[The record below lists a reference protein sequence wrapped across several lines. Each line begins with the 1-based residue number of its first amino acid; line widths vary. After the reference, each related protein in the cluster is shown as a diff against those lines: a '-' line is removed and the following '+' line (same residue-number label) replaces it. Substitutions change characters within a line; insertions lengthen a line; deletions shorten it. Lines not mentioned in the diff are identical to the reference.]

1 MSVQHIWNLFQLS
14 GLFLAVNL
22 QIYLETLSLKHAKN
36 IPETTRHRLYWEKLG
51 TSYDVT
57 GFAIGSF
64 LEHIVVKEQMMTS
77 FRKML
82 KMLVWSAQ
90 NQLITSEI
98 CPENKHKI
106 GHFYRLLFSEVYPEN
121 SCKISWFFCK
131 FVPKNPAKFDF
142 FSTTYQKPWLGLLLN
157 DVPVF
162 HENLF
167 EIRCGQI
174 IVGIVGSN
182 KW

>member
-57 GFAIGSF
+57 GFAVGSF

-106 GHFYRLLFSEVYPEN
+106 GHFLPIAFQRSLSWKFLQNRLIFPNLSL
-121 SCKISWFFCK
+121 KILQNLTFFPRPIRSPGLGCCWMMSQC
-131 FVPKNPAKFDF
+131 FTRIFLRFGVAK
-142 FSTTYQKPWLGLLLN
+142 LL
-157 DVPVF
+157 
-162 HENLF
+162 
-167 EIRCGQI
+167 
-174 IVGIVGSN
+174 
-182 KW
+182 

>member
-14 GLFLAVNL
+14 RLFLAVNL

-36 IPETTRHRLYWEKLG
+36 IPETTRHRLYCEKLG

-77 FRKML
+77 FRKTL
-82 KMLVWSAQ
+82 KTLVWSVQ

-106 GHFYRLLFSEVYPEN
+106 GHFLPIAFRRSLREN
-121 SCKISWFFCK
+121 LCKIPAKSTDSSAYLSLKILQNLTFFCALSEALAWVAVEWCPTVSRES
-131 FVPKNPAKFDF
+131 FWDSVWPN
-142 FSTTYQKPWLGLLLN
+142 
-157 DVPVF
+157 
-162 HENLF
+162 
-167 EIRCGQI
+167 C
-174 IVGIVGSN
+174 
-182 KW
+182 